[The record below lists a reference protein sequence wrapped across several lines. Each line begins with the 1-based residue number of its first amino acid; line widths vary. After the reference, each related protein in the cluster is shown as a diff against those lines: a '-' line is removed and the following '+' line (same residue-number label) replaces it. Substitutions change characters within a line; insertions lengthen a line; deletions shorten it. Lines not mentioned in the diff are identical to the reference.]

1 MSQGSSS
8 YGGAPRRR
16 VLCPN
21 CNVLANR
28 FISTTRANPN
38 RAFHKCPYFAIGG
51 CQYYQWEDEMGETA
65 TPIQAVPLQAVAAPG
80 GFPTAPP
87 LAILQEGSQAAVVE
101 GHAPMDKRVQ
111 QQLRRIEKLVYLC
124 LVLALYAIFKK

>member
-1 MSQGSSS
+1 LFVFLSLLSLYVGFQ
-8 YGGAPRRR
+8 
-16 VLCPN
+16 
-21 CNVLANR
+21 
-28 FISTTRANPN
+28 
-38 RAFHKCPYFAIGG
+38 IGG

-65 TPIQAVPLQAVAAPG
+65 TLIQAVPLQAVAAPG

>member
-1 MSQGSSS
+1 MLDFRLEDVST
-8 YGGAPRRR
+8 
-16 VLCPN
+16 
-21 CNVLANR
+21 
-28 FISTTRANPN
+28 ISGRM
-38 RAFHKCPYFAIGG
+38 RWG
-51 CQYYQWEDEMGETA
+51 TA